1 MIPVKHALTIDVED
15 WYHVENLRRAIP
27 PERWSDMDARL
38 DGNVDRLLALFS
50 ERDVK
55 ATFFVLGAAAERHPG
70 VVRRIAEAGHEVASH
85 GWSHDLIYRQEK
97 ETFRSETRRSKALL
111 EDLCGQSVDG
121 YRASTFSITEQSLW
135 ALDILAEE
143 GFSYDSSIAP
153 LRHDR
158 YGIPTAP
165 ARPHLRELRSG
176 RTLAEFPVSFFRV
189 LGWRFPIGGGFFR
202 LFPLR
207 SMVKGLGQYAARG
220 VPGGIYLH
228 PWEID
233 PDQPRIDGLPLL
245 PRFRHYVGLS
255 RTHAKLERLLRAVPF
270 TTMRDALAAAF
281 PEVGAGAER

>member
-1 MIPVKHALTIDVED
+1 MKHVLTVDVED

-27 PERWSDMDARL
+27 PERWSGMEARL
-38 DGNVDRLLALFS
+38 DGNVDRLLTLFA
-50 ERDVK
+50 ERGVQ
-55 ATFFVLGAAAERHPG
+55 ATFFVLGAAAERHPR

-85 GWSHDLIYRQEK
+85 GWSHDLIYRQDPG
-97 ETFRSETRRSKALL
+97 TFREETRRSKALL
-111 EDLCGQSVDG
+111 EDLAGAAVDG
-121 YRASTFSITEQSLW
+121 YRASTFSVTQKSLW

-158 YGIPTAP
+158 YGIPGAP
-165 ARPHLRELRSG
+165 LEPHLRELEGG
-176 RTLAEFPVSFFRV
+176 RKLAEFPVSFFRV
-189 LGWRFPIGGGFFR
+189 LGCRFPLGGGFFR

-207 SMVKGLGQYAARG
+207 WIVKGLQRYAARG

-233 PDQPRIDGLPLL
+233 PHQPRVEGLGLL

-255 RTHAKLERLLRAVPF
+255 RTHAKLDSLLRAVSF
-270 TTMRDALAAAF
+270 TTMRDALSATF
-281 PEVGAGAER
+281 PEVAEQPR